1 MKALLAVLIALP
13 VFAQAPAPTAPA
25 TTAPTAPATTATTA
39 TTPATATTSDTPSP
53 VPSTE
58 PVFTGWI
65 DLGYRWGS
73 GVGGSFDTYRSIINL
88 GSGPKFLGAD
98 FTLADPKHR
107 FFDTIQVRADSWGDE
122 PASSLH
128 VEAKKSGFYDFNAD
142 YRDFAYFNSLP
153 SYADPLLSTG
163 VVLDEQSFDTRRKIA
178 ALSLDIRPG
187 HWWTPYFGWDHD
199 SSSGAGATV
208 FVTDGNNYPVPN
220 TLSDSTELYRA
231 GVRFEKPRFHVT
243 LEEGGTTFK
252 SDQSLFQN
260 PGSTNYG
267 NFSAP
272 ILGQTLDLT
281 SLLAAYGIGGS
292 STYTK
297 ALLTANPTPW
307 IDIYGQ
313 FLFSQP
319 STHVNYQQTDAG
331 SLYLQSQVL
340 FYSSEQNLIT
350 AASQQPHTSGSVG
363 AEIRPLKRMRIVESW
378 LTDRLHDAGSSA
390 SIQTLLNPYAALPL
404 SSLLATTLAS
414 NYNQEALD
422 VFYDA
427 ASKLTLR
434 AGYRYVWGDARY
446 AFLPAAGLA
455 SSDQEQLRQNIGV
468 GSATFRPNQKIS
480 LTGEVEGASSS
491 GVYFRT
497 SLYNYQKVR
506 SQVHYQPLQ
515 SLSISADFTLLNNQ
529 NPLAGTNYDYTS
541 HQESL
546 SFYWSP
552 RGKIFDIQ
560 GTYSRSDLKSNIS
573 YLEPETDS
581 PQLST
586 YRDNAHTATALF
598 DLAWPHGKRFAPKL
612 AAGGSFFI
620 SSGSQPT
627 SYYQPTAKLWV
638 PLSKHAT
645 WFSEWRY
652 YGYGEVFNLYEG
664 FRTHLVTTG
673 LRFTP

>member
-1 MKALLAVLIALP
+1 MKALLLILGALP
-13 VFAQAPAPTAPA
+13 LLAQQPTAPPA
-25 TTAPTAPATTATTA
+25 TLATAPVAA
-39 TTPATATTSDTPSP
+39 SDAPSP
-53 VPSTE
+53 APSTE
-58 PVFTGWI
+58 PELTGWI
-65 DLGYRWGS
+65 DLGSRWGT

-98 FTLADPKHR
+98 FTLTDPKHKW
-107 FFDTIQVRADSWGDE
+107 FDTIQMRADSWGDE
-122 PASSLH
+122 PSSSVH
-128 VEAKKSGFYDFNAD
+128 VEAKKSGVYDFNAD
-142 YRDFAYFNSLP
+142 YRDFAYFNFLP
-153 SYADPLLSTG
+153 SYADPLLGSG

-199 SSSGAGATV
+199 SSGGTGATV
-208 FVTDGNNYPVPN
+208 FVSDGNDYPVPN

-252 SDQSLFQN
+252 SGQSLYQN
-260 PGSTNYG
+260 PQGSVNYG
-267 NFSAP
+267 NVSAP

-281 SLLAAYGIGGS
+281 NLLAAYGIGGS

-297 ALLTANPTPW
+297 ALLTANPTTW
-307 IDIYGQ
+307 LDFYGQ

-319 STHVNYQQTDAG
+319 DSHVSYQQTDAG

-350 AASQQPHTSGSVG
+350 ASSQQPHTSGSLG

-390 SIQTLLNPYAALPL
+390 GTDTLMLAGASMPL

-414 NYNQEALD
+414 NYSQEAID
-422 VFYDA
+422 IFYDA
-427 ASKLTLR
+427 TSKLTLR
-434 AGYRYVWGDARY
+434 GGYRFVWGDSSY
-446 AFLPAAGLA
+446 AFLPPEGLA
-455 SSDQEQLRQNIGV
+455 SSAQEQLRQNIGL
-468 GSATFRPNQKIS
+468 GAATFRPSQKIS
-480 LTGEVEGASSS
+480 VTGQFEGGSSR

-506 SQVHYQPLQ
+506 VQVHYQPLQ
-515 SLSISADFTLLNNQ
+515 QLSISADFTLLNNQ
-529 NPLAGTNYDYTS
+529 NPLAGTNYDYS
-541 HQESL
+541 ASQESL

-552 RGKIFDIQ
+552 HGKIFDIQ

-573 YLEPETDS
+573 YLEPETLT

-586 YRDNAHTATALF
+586 YRDNAHTGSALF
-598 DLAWPHGKRFAPKL
+598 DLTWPHGKRFAPKL

-627 SYYQPTAKLWV
+627 SYFQPTAKLWV
-638 PLSKHAT
+638 PLGNHVN
-645 WFSEWRY
+645 WFSEWQY
-652 YGYGEVFNLYEG
+652 YGYGEAFLLYQG

-673 LRFTP
+673 LRFTR